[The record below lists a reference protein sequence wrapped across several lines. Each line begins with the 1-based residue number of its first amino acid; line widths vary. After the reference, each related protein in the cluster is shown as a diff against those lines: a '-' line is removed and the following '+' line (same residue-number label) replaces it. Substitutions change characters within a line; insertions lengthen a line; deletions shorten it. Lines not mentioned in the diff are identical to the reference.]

1 MVKDLQSLFLGGFA
15 AWRERISSSPN
26 LQPFDSAQGIAVR
39 VADLSEPNGRTLLI
53 NSLDLTSL
61 AMLAGWATPTTM
73 ASAFSLANRFLYLIL
88 RALEPS

>member
-1 MVKDLQSLFLGGFA
+1 VLSVLSVVRNLLLQTCCPKLARGFVA
-15 AWRERISSSPN
+15 RE
-26 LQPFDSAQGIAVR
+26 
-39 VADLSEPNGRTLLI
+39 ADLSEPNGRTLFKEED
-53 NSLDLTSL
+53 STSL